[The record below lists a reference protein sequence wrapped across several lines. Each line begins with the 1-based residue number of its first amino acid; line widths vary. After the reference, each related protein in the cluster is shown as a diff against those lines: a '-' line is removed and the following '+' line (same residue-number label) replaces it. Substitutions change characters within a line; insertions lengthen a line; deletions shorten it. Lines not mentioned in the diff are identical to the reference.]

1 MTTNQPAQKVKVQLP
16 AQHPQAPT
24 RWTSSPIRALM
35 PKLVGFDEFFDIM
48 DKALT
53 GETVVKADNY
63 PPRNIVKLDEN
74 RWEIQ
79 FAVSGFSKEDLK
91 ISVKQNTLTVKG
103 SAKPDDFQNGETYLF
118 HGIGYRDFEHSV
130 TFPENSI
137 ISPTLKDG
145 MLKILIEKPI
155 AIADNHHIIEIQ

>member
-1 MTTNQPAQKVKVQLP
+1 MTTHQTAQKVKVQLP
-16 AQHPQAPT
+16 AQHSHAAT

-35 PKLVGFDEFFDIM
+35 PKLIGFDEFFDIM

-53 GETVVKADNY
+53 GETALKADNY

-79 FAVSGFSKEDLK
+79 FAVSGFSREDLE
-91 ISVKQNTLTVKG
+91 ISVKQNTLIVKG
-103 SAKPDDFQNGETYLF
+103 TAKPDDFQNGETYLF

-130 TFPENSI
+130 TFPENAI
-137 ISPTLKDG
+137 ITPTLKDG

-155 AIADNHHIIEIQ
+155 GIIDQQILEIQ